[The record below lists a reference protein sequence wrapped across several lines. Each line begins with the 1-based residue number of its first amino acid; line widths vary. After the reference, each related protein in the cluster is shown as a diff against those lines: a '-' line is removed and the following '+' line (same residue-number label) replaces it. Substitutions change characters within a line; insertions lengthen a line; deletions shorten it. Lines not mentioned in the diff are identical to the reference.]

1 MKRYIFL
8 FTGTAV
14 LVFGLILAGQSLK
27 QSVVRVNTWKLQP
40 VTASCT
46 LQCSGT
52 VERANQ
58 KKVAAPQ
65 NAVVTEVFVK
75 NGDSV
80 QKGEKLFTISCQ
92 QTEQEVFQQS
102 EYLEMWE
109 EYQETGVIPEKAQD
123 LLEASKNADEQA
135 VEGPQQKE
143 GLVTVTSPSNGTV
156 NGLET
161 VTGDSVTAG
170 ETILTLADEKE
181 IYANLQVNEAG
192 ISNVEIGQEV
202 VLTGVGFS
210 GMSVQGKV
218 ANIAEEA
225 VQKTSVSGKE
235 TVVEVTVSIDDPSEK
250 IKPGYT
256 VKASIT
262 TQHAENTLLIPYSAI
277 LADEDG
283 QEYIYMV
290 QEGRAVKQPITTK
303 TEYTNGV
310 STQESLT
317 KGQGIILNPEQVTE
331 ACLVQSVELEE
342 FPDV

>member
-1 MKRYIFL
+1 M
-8 FTGTAV
+8 
-14 LVFGLILAGQSLK
+14 
-27 QSVVRVNTWKLQP
+27 RVNTWQLQP

-58 KKVAAPQ
+58 KKVTAPQ

-80 QKGEKLFTISCQ
+80 QKGAKLFTISCQ

-109 EYQETGVIPEKAQD
+109 EYQATGMVPEEAQD

-135 VEGPQQKE
+135 VEGT

-156 NGLET
+156 NGLE
-161 VTGDSVTAG
+161 VGSGDSVTAG

-181 IYANLQVNEAG
+181 LYASLQVNEAG
-192 ISNVEIGQEV
+192 ISNVEVGQGV

-210 GMSVQGKV
+210 GMSFQGSV
-218 ANIAEEA
+218 VDIAEEA

-235 TVVEVTVSIDDPSEK
+235 TVVEVTVSIDEPSEK

-262 TQHAENTLLIPYSAI
+262 TQHAENTLLIPYSAV

-283 QEYIYMV
+283 REYIYVV

-310 STQESLT
+310 SVQESLT
-317 KGQGIILNPEQVTE
+317 KGQEIILNPEQVTQG
-331 ACLVQSVELEE
+331 CLVQSVELEE